1 VSLLEKAKTH
11 LQELARRHG
20 LLAEPV
26 AVVSA
31 RPLSPQEAL
40 GQPDRTDYPLLRG
53 KEVLVEAEFRGAK
66 GQAFT
71 DRPGTYSGSLR
82 EVLELPL
89 ADNYRRAV
97 FIATL
102 NAVLRHL
109 GLVSGTVHC
118 RDTEPRQCAGQ
129 LAEYLRRRFG
139 RPRIAL
145 IGLQPAMLETLAP
158 EFPVRVSDLD
168 PENVGKVKSGV
179 RVESG
184 EHNAELLEWAEVVLA
199 TGSTAVNGTLPSL
212 LTEKPTLFYGVSIA
226 GLAYLEGYERV
237 CFCAH

>member
-1 VSLLEKAKTH
+1 LLEKAKTH
-11 LQELARRHG
+11 LQELARRYG
-20 LLAEPV
+20 LLTEPV

-97 FIATL
+97 FVATI

-109 GLVSGTVHC
+109 GLVGGTVHC

-145 IGLQPAMLETLAP
+145 IGLQPAMLESLAP
-158 EFPVRVSDLD
+158 AFPIRVSDLD
-168 PENVGKVKSGV
+168 PDNVGQLKAGV
-179 RVESG
+179 RVEPG
-184 EHNAELLEWAEVVLA
+184 ENNPELLAWADVVLA
-199 TGSTAVNGTLPSL
+199 TGSSAVNGTLASL